1 MTAKAPA
8 TDPGPGPG
16 PDPTDALRVVV
27 GVDSSDS
34 SKRALRWAARHA
46 ELIGAPLE
54 VVHCWHLAD
63 EHAWIQPLPPP
74 ADPTG
79 IAQQAIDDMVH
90 EAVRPDQV
98 VSVKTL
104 VVEGHAAKTLVE
116 MVDANTILVVG
127 DRGFGGIDGLLIGST
142 SRQCTAHAPCTVVV
156 VRS

>member
-1 MTAKAPA
+1 MMTAPS
-8 TDPGPGPG
+8 TDPGP
-16 PDPTDALRVVV
+16 DYSTDALRVVV
-27 GVDSSDS
+27 GVDASDAS
-34 SKRALRWAARHA
+34 RKALRWAARHA
-46 ELIGAPLE
+46 ELMGAPLE

-79 IAQQAIDDMVH
+79 IAQQAIDDMVR
-90 EAVRPDQV
+90 EIVRPDQV

-116 MVDANTILVVG
+116 MVDTNSILVLG

-156 VRS
+156 VRG